1 MQGSMIDTGKP
12 RVRGLLGK
20 LLRGFSR
27 SPEPPPAAATFQQG
41 ETNPITVTPEVR
53 ASAHKDG
60 LVLLHIPS
68 GRVFLCNRTG
78 ARVWQGLSHGL
89 NLDAIADEISRE
101 YGVARDLV
109 EQHTASFVADLEQH
123 GFITRL
129 LECRP

>member
-1 MQGSMIDTGKP
+1 MQGSMTYTAKP
-12 RVRGLLGK
+12 RVGGLLGR
-20 LLRGFSR
+20 LLRGLTR
-27 SPEPPPAAATFQQG
+27 SPETPPVAATLHPG
-41 ETNPITVTPEVR
+41 ETNPITLVSEVR

-78 ARVWQGLSHGL
+78 ARVWQGLSRGL
-89 NLDAIADEISRE
+89 NLDAIADDISRE

-109 EQHTASFVADLEQH
+109 EQHTASFIIDLEQH

-129 LECRP
+129 AEC